1 MQKLVA
7 ALKYAAVG
15 AAAAPAPH
23 MAELLAG
30 VNPAVASLA
39 ASLVAVVAAALKPPH
54 QEGK

>member
-15 AAAAPAPH
+15 AAAALAPH